1 MNYVES
7 GYVETG
13 YIEGDGLI
21 APDMTNAKLKFF
33 ISKGALPEA
42 DEIEQV
48 KKSLGENEIGIFYM
62 PALKKFLMVNSNSFV
77 EFVTNALD
85 ITTIKKELQNSIAYL
100 NSSKFIASLA
110 NKVANS
116 LNVNIK
122 MIAPD
127 GTVIASPVV
136 THNGTKFTFDV
147 PIELSGIEYSVVIDV
162 EANVK

>member
-77 EFVTNALD
+77 EFVTN
-85 ITTIKKELQNSIAYL
+85 L
-100 NSSKFIASLA
+100 NSPKFIASLA